1 MVDDKKKADQEQID
15 NMVDEGGPSYSEQ
28 MMDELEPIYQDDE
41 MDYSGAFESDVEEE
55 VEEEYDTEGAVPV
68 SKDNAERGSW

>member
-41 MDYSGAFESDVEEE
+41 MDYSGAFESDVEE